1 MAWVLPEEAAGGGG
15 CSLRGRLCRTGSCCE
30 KSCVAVARGMEAF
43 AEYSSVRFK
52 QRAVI
57 EFLTAEGVPPIE
69 IHRQMLA
76 VYGVDCVDVSTVRRW
91 AKKCK
96 GGQPGRTDLCDQ
108 ERSGRPVTATDQFH
122 VKRVDELIKD
132 NQQITQREIAAK
144 LGISQERV
152 GHIMD
157 ILQYRK
163 VCARWVPRILTPEI
177 CATYTDDAAEEDPL

>member
-1 MAWVLPEEAAGGGG
+1 MRKG
-15 CSLRGRLCRTGSCCE
+15 
-30 KSCVAVARGMEAF
+30 CVAIVCEMEAF

-76 VYGVDCVDVSTVRRW
+76 VYGEDCVDVSTVRRW

-96 GGQPGRTDLCDQ
+96 GGKPGRTDLCDQ

-122 VKRVDELIKD
+122 VGKVDELIKD
-132 NQQITQREIAAK
+132 NRQITQREIAAK

-152 GHIMD
+152 GHIID
-157 ILQYRK
+157 VLQYRK
-163 VCARWVPRILTPEI
+163 VCARWVPRMLMPEMY
-177 CATYTDDAAEEDPL
+177 ATYTDGKCN